1 MVLLA
6 VVADEA
12 EADAEDEDD
21 DAADFS
27 SPLPQ
32 AVRPTISREKNTG
45 TQEFFLN
52 RCVNFI
58 KETLFLIN

>member
-6 VVADEA
+6 VVAD
-12 EADAEDEDD
+12 DEDEED

-32 AVRPTISREKNTG
+32 AVRPTINRVDNTG
-45 TQEFFLN
+45 IQEFFLN
-52 RCVNFI
+52 GCVNFI
-58 KETLFLIN
+58 KEALFLIN